1 MTVKRI
7 VANLAAPDVETTARF
22 YRDLFGLEL
31 KMDLGWIATLGSDES
46 MRVQFSLMREGGSG
60 APVPDISIE
69 VDDLDAMLEKV
80 RQAGYQVEYG
90 PADEPWGVRRFY
102 LRDPEG
108 RLVNVLTHL

>member
-7 VANLAAPDVETTARF
+7 VANLAAPDVEATARF
-22 YRDLFGLEL
+22 YRELFGLEL

-80 RQAGYQVEYG
+80 RSSGYEIEYG

>member
-1 MTVKRI
+1 
-7 VANLAAPDVETTARF
+7 
-22 YRDLFGLEL
+22 
-31 KMDLGWIATLGSDES
+31 
-46 MRVQFSLMREGGSG
+46 
-60 APVPDISIE
+60 
-69 VDDLDAMLEKV
+69 MLEKV